1 MNKSRIQPDG
11 TLRRVAFLSS
21 YPPRE
26 CGIAMFTKE
35 LADSIEA
42 LGVFKPTVVIAEND
56 SGAIYHYDR
65 RVKSIIEQEIT
76 EDYYEAAHY
85 VNISDIDLVNIQH
98 EFGLFG
104 GDYGNYILY
113 LLDQIKKPIVT
124 TLHTVQPDFN
134 SKAISILKK
143 ITEKSAAI
151 VIITPIAKKIL
162 NEQNIS
168 TKKCK
173 VIPHGCPQ
181 IKFVKTQQIKAQMNL
196 RNKFIIS
203 TFGLLS
209 RGKGIEYVIQAMPS
223 ILEKEPNAIY
233 LIIGETHPEVRK
245 KEGEQ
250 YRNEL
255 ITLKN
260 ELELHNHVKF
270 HNRFLTKRELVKYLQ
285 LTDVY
290 VTPYNSPNQIS
301 SGTLVYAVGAG
312 KPVVSTPYLH
322 ALDVLG
328 NGRGLFCKFKNPESI
343 ANNVIKLMD
352 DSLREEIRKRAFK
365 YSRKFLWQNVAKSY
379 ADLFREVMR

>member
-1 MNKSRIQPDG
+1 
-11 TLRRVAFLSS
+11 
-21 YPPRE
+21 
-26 CGIAMFTKE
+26 
-35 LADSIEA
+35 
-42 LGVFKPTVVIAEND
+42 
-56 SGAIYHYDR
+56 
-65 RVKSIIEQEIT
+65 
-76 EDYYEAAHY
+76 
-85 VNISDIDLVNIQH
+85 
-98 EFGLFG
+98 
-104 GDYGNYILY
+104 
-113 LLDQIKKPIVT
+113 
-124 TLHTVQPDFN
+124 
-134 SKAISILKK
+134 
-143 ITEKSAAI
+143 
-151 VIITPIAKKIL
+151 
-162 NEQNIS
+162 
-168 TKKCK
+168 
-173 VIPHGCPQ
+173 
-181 IKFVKTQQIKAQMNL
+181 MNL

>member
-1 MNKSRIQPDG
+1 MNNSRSQPDG

-35 LADSIEA
+35 LAGSIDA
-42 LGVFKPTVVIAEND
+42 LGVFKPTVVIAENE

-65 RVKSIIEQEIT
+65 RVKSIIEQEIP

-162 NEQNIS
+162 DEQNIS
-168 TKKCK
+168 TEKCK